1 MERIDNYKIVEKI
14 GEGGMGEVYKGID
27 TMLEREVAIK
37 MLRPEL
43 SRREDIVE
51 RFRSEAIALGRLNH
65 SHIATVYNFGR
76 VDDQYYMA
84 MEFVPGETLD
94 SIIQQHGRL
103 SWRDAVQYAIQ
114 ALEGLAHA
122 HQSNVIHRDIKPA
135 NIIVNGQNTLKL
147 LDFGIARIL
156 QTARLTRTK
165 HSIGT
170 PGYMSPE
177 QHQSK
182 EVDARSDIYAV
193 GIVLYEMLTG
203 QTPFQH
209 DTEYGLVKAVI
220 EDKPKSLRSID
231 KSIPAPLEKLVLKAL
246 QKKPEKRFADAQE
259 FILALRDC
267 LAIQDIKPKLKP
279 KIRKVLS
286 NRFINFFQDYPVV
299 VVVGVLLIAG
309 GGFAVRQW
317 VDFPGSPSLV
327 TQQKN
332 TTSLAAL
339 LNTSIDALPATI
351 PQDQLMLLQNAAG
364 KGDARAQA
372 YLGRMYFNGT
382 GIKQDYATALA
393 MFEKAASQGDAT
405 GQNGLGA
412 AYALGRGVDKNEAT
426 ALTWYRKAAAQGH
439 ARAQNNLGYVFENG
453 LGVDKNLP
461 EALGWYLKAANQ
473 GFAGA
478 QNHLGQFYADG
489 VMVPKDEAKAFEW
502 YQKAANQG
510 DAAGQNNL
518 GWAYQTGVGVG
529 KNEDKAFVWYQK
541 AADQGYASAQYHLGY
556 MYLKGIGVAQD
567 ESKAFAWTQKAA
579 EKGSASAQ
587 FNLAFY
593 YGNGNGVAKDL
604 TKATEWYEK
613 AANQG
618 HAEAQATLGAIYLYG
633 QGVPKNTAKA
643 VEWLQ
648 KAADQHS
655 VFAQSILGFT
665 YLVEHEGIKADYAK
679 AFALSE
685 SAAKQGDSLG
695 QLSLGWIYRRGLG
708 KPRDDKKAFQHFK
721 QAAQQNNT
729 DAELELAFMYV
740 LGEGVKRDY
749 GTALT
754 LFQRRAEGGMEK
766 AQLMLGEMHLGGAG
780 VPKNKAKAIEWFQ
793 KAAAQGSVA
802 AKKKLTELQGVA
814 VVSQDQ
820 ETPLTNASSLPANQ
834 AAPIKTVKKTKKVY
848 SDNSDNVDL
857 APPPER
863 YDRYIPRNR

>member
-43 SRREDIVE
+43 SSREDIVE

-76 VDDQYYMA
+76 VDEQYYMA

-103 SWRDAVQYAIQ
+103 PWRDAVQYAIQ

-203 QTPFQH
+203 QMPFQH
-209 DTEYGLVKAVI
+209 DTEYGLVKTVI

-259 FILALRDC
+259 FIVALRDC
-267 LAIQDIKPKLKP
+267 LAIQDIKPKRKP
-279 KIRKVLS
+279 EIRKVLP
-286 NRFINFFQDYPVV
+286 NKFINFCQDYPVV

-309 GGFAVRQW
+309 SGVAVRQW
-317 VDFPGSPSLV
+317 VDFPGSPSLL

-332 TTSLAAL
+332 ATSLAAL

-351 PQDQLMLLQNAAG
+351 PQDQLTLLQNAAD
-364 KGDARAQA
+364 KGDARAQS

-412 AYALGRGVDKNEAT
+412 AYARGRGVDKNEAT

-439 ARAQNNLGYVFENG
+439 ARAQNNLGDVFENG

-461 EALGWYLKAANQ
+461 EAIDWYLKSANQ
-473 GFAGA
+473 GFTAA
-478 QNHLGQFYADG
+478 QNHLGQLYADG

-502 YQKAANQG
+502 YQKAA
-510 DAAGQNNL
+510 
-518 GWAYQTGVGVG
+518 
-529 KNEDKAFVWYQK
+529 
-541 AADQGYASAQYHLGY
+541 DQDYASAQFHLGY

-567 ESKAFAWTQKAA
+567 KSKAFEWTQKAA
-579 EKGSASAQ
+579 DKGSASAQ
-587 FNLAFY
+587 FNLGVLY
-593 YGNGNGVAKDL
+593 RYGNGVAKDL
-604 TKATEWYEK
+604 TKADEWYEK

-618 HAEAQATLGAIYLYG
+618 HAEAQATVGAIYLYG
-633 QGVPKNTAKA
+633 EGVPKNTAKA

-648 KAADQHS
+648 KAADQNS
-655 VFAQSILGFT
+655 TMAQSILGFT
-665 YLVEHEGIKADYAK
+665 YLLAQEGIKADYAK

-695 QLSLGWIYRRGLG
+695 QFCLGWIYRRGLG
-708 KPRDDKKAFQHFK
+708 KPRDDKKAFQYFN
-721 QAAQQNNT
+721 QAAQQNYT

-754 LFQRRAEGGMEK
+754 LFQRRAEGGSEK
-766 AQLMLGEMHLGGAG
+766 AQLMLGEMYLGGAAA
-780 VPKNKAKAIEWFQ
+780 PKNKAKAIEWFQ

-802 AKKKLTELQGVA
+802 AKKKLMELQGVA
-814 VVSQDQ
+814 VVAQDQ
-820 ETPLTNASSLPANQ
+820 ETPLTKSSSLPVNQ
-834 AAPIKTVKKTKKVY
+834 AAPIKTVKKTKKAY
-848 SDNSDNVDL
+848 LDNSDNVNL

>member
-94 SIIQQHGRL
+94 SIIQQHGHL
-103 SWRDAVQYAIQ
+103 PWRDAVQYAIQ

-193 GIVLYEMLTG
+193 GTVLYEMLTG
-203 QTPFQH
+203 QSPFQH
-209 DTEYGLVKAVI
+209 DTEYGLIKAVI

-246 QKKPEKRFADAQE
+246 EKKPERRFTDAQE

-267 LAIQDIKPKLKP
+267 LAIQDIKPKRKP
-279 KIRKVLS
+279 EIRKLIP
-286 NRFINFFQDYPVV
+286 NRAVKFCQDYPVV

-309 GGFAVRQW
+309 SGFAVRQW
-317 VDFPGSPSLV
+317 VDFPGSPSLL

-332 TTSLAAL
+332 TTALDAL

-351 PQDQLMLLQNAAG
+351 PQDQMMLLQNAAD

-372 YLGRMYFNGT
+372 YLGRMYSKSK
-382 GIKQDYATALA
+382 GIKNDDALA
-393 MFEKAASQGDAT
+393 FIWFEKAALQGDSS
-405 GQNGLGA
+405 GENGLGA
-412 AYALGRGVDKNEAT
+412 AYSMGRGVAKNEAT
-426 ALTWYRKAAAQGH
+426 ALKWFQKAADQGNAIAQD
-439 ARAQNNLGYVFENG
+439 NLGKVFENG
-453 LGVDKNLP
+453 LGVDINLP
-461 EALGWYLKAANQ
+461 EAFGWYLKAANQ
-473 GFAGA
+473 GLASA
-478 QNHLGQFYADG
+478 QYS
-489 VMVPKDEAKAFEW
+489 V
-502 YQKAANQG
+502 
-510 DAAGQNNL
+510 
-518 GWAYQTGVGVG
+518 GWAYKTGEGVG
-529 KNEDKAFVWYQK
+529 KDVDKAYVWFQK
-541 AADQGYASAQYHLGY
+541 AADQGYASAQYHLGS
-556 MYLKGIGVAQD
+556 MYLKGIGVAKD
-567 ESKAFAWTQKAA
+567 ESKSFAWTQKAA
-579 EKGSASAQ
+579 EKGSALAQ
-587 FNLAFY
+587 FNLALY
-593 YGNGNGVAKDL
+593 YVNGIGVAKNL

-618 HAEAQATLGAIYLYG
+618 HAESQAMLGASYLYG

-648 KAADQHS
+648 KAADQNS
-655 VFAQSILGFT
+655 VFAQSNLGFT
-665 YLVEHEGIKADYAK
+665 YLVGVEGIKADYAK
-679 AFALSE
+679 AFALSD

-695 QLSLGWIYRRGLG
+695 KLSLGWIYRRGLG
-708 KPRDDKKAFQHFK
+708 KPRDDKKAFQYFN

-740 LGEGVKRDY
+740 MGDGVKRDY
-749 GTALT
+749 GVAFG
-754 LFQRRAEGGMEK
+754 LFQRRAEGGSEK
-766 AQLMLGEMHLGGAG
+766 AQLMLGEMYLGGAG
-780 VPKNKAKAIEWFQ
+780 VPKNRAKSIEWFQ

-820 ETPLTNASSLPANQ
+820 ETPLTNASSLPVNQ
-834 AAPIKTVKKTKKVY
+834 AAPIKAVKKTKKVY
-848 SDNSDNVDL
+848 SDNSDTVNL